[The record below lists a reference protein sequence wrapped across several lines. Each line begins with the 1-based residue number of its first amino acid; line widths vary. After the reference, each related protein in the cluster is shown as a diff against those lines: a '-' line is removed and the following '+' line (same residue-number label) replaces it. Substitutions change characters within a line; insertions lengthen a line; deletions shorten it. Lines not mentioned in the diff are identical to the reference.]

1 MMENAGYAE
10 HSQQCVVSLAG
21 PHKSAV
27 LSAVKDAIVAWAE
40 QNQPAK
46 TLYHS
51 HIPLILPPDAQ
62 ESAFPSI
69 HPLLEWGRALFFI
82 TPASSCRAR
91 NGTEAAGKQRFL
103 GVAKSAQ
110 HLRRVVLSESATVAD
125 VSWRDDASRGTVSVK
140 RGKHQSTCARHPKA
154 APQLRL

>member
-82 TPASSCRAR
+82 TPASSCH
-91 NGTEAAGKQRFL
+91 GMEASGKWRFL
-103 GVAKSAQ
+103 GVAK
-110 HLRRVVLSESATVAD
+110 HLKRVALSESATAVD

-140 RGKHQSTCARHPKA
+140 RGTHQSTCARHPKA